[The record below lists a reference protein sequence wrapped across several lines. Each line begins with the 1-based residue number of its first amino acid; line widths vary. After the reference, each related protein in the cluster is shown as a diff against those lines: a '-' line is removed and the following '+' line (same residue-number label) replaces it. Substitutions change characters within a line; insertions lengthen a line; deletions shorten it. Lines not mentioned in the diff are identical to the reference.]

1 MLTFLP
7 TPDMILRHMEVPDYP
22 GLYVLGCYER
32 RLTIY
37 SQQVRAINLILT
49 LESRGRFKE
58 IRDKQKSGGRW
69 AAVVGGGIAGMTAA
83 AMLSRCHINVDIY
96 EKSGEIGGQEFSK
109 ERYVHPH
116 FVEWPYG
123 TDSLADAELP
133 VLNWSADS
141 AKKVRETILKGWS
154 RLTKTSSTQDGKI
167 VEMTECS
174 VYAISELDKRDAGSE
189 SGGKYRVSWTKT
201 NKRAD
206 ESGPPPNEA
215 GTKDYDLVILA
226 LGYGA
231 ERGYDS
237 IEAVPYWK
245 TINHKKMR
253 DQGGNILVSGHG
265 DGGYTDMLCLATG
278 LTHQELLTT
287 LFEADLP
294 KVKKR
299 LIEIEGELAAVS
311 KHKRSGHLKKKYEDL
326 QSDDETRG
334 AIDALRA
341 KYSELQAKHKVP
353 KASASLVLSSTTDT
367 YLNPEAS
374 MANRFLIWLFKSS
387 FEYVQHRLEPH
398 KVKYSH
404 GKYTVPDFGK
414 EPPAQFDTI
423 IIRHGVDPAIEKLLF
438 YPKELDECRRVLK
451 TRNDLDQTAWPMWPV
466 YGNPKRFMNF
476 SDGTVRKSMPK
487 ERQALPQ
494 LDTLRL
500 VSGVTYEERKVE
512 QDGDG
517 SGTQSDSILD
527 SVGKLLH
534 LEMDL
539 ELPIGG
545 TIRMV
550 YVPSGEHGEY
560 KVQPYKRDL
569 EQKSPPATKE
579 KKSPH
584 AIMTDGEPVAITL
597 SGFWIAK
604 YPVTLDQ
611 WWAYVEQRKKDG
623 VKFTE
628 EERWKHRSEGPTKAD
643 DQGKDKDKD
652 TKNDKDQQ
660 RGVPMTTTSW
670 LDAMEYCRWAGVSL
684 PTEVQW
690 EVAARGW
697 DVKRKYPWGD
707 AHPRDLAN
715 YGMRNGT
722 SGVAPVDAYPWGE
735 GPFGTRQQAG
745 NVWEWCLCSYD
756 KDRREIF
763 EGEKKEPNI
772 TNESRH
778 RVIRGGCWQSTRERL
793 KVGYPGWNLDANR
806 NDMDGFRIVWIPPP
820 QAASDGDILEPLRK
834 VMKDYDEKVEGY
846 METETVLPRSEDRRA
861 FQFKKLRGNYTRPD
875 PSRVPT
881 LDKLS
886 QQFATREV
894 VLLFG
899 VENHDPST
907 SKNLA
912 ALSVDGVGVP
922 ELAVAISKLNGG
934 KLTITSGLS
943 SELEDKRFF
952 PGKDGVP
959 PQNNK
964 IIVAFGSGAVNSFV
978 SRLFKEAGHTTRGA
992 ETKDKDESAK
1002 PIIPGFEHHSASTPF
1017 STSHF
1022 FGKERD
1028 RDPPDSEAYRELNGA
1043 GILVTGMIP
1052 NTDNIF
1058 VICAG
1063 RSGAGTVAATN
1074 LLTELLKP
1082 GDEHPEW
1089 YNDVNLEEQHG
1100 VLFTVDHKGPDITSW
1115 ESRGEDSDDRPR
1127 IPILEELKQLK

>member
-49 LESRGRFKE
+49 LESRGRLKD
-58 IRDKQKSGGRW
+58 IRKRQGSKCK
-69 AAVVGGGIAGMTAA
+69 AAVVGDGIAGMTAA

-96 EKSGEIGGQEFSK
+96 EKSGEIGGQEFRQ

-133 VLNWSADS
+133 VLNWSADT
-141 AKKVRETILKGWS
+141 ADKVRETILDGWRALS
-154 RLTKTSSTQDGKI
+154 PGSNGSAGKI
-167 VEMTECS
+167 VEKTKHQ
-174 VYAISELDKRDAGSE
+174 VYAISQSKKTYTL
-189 SGGKYRVSWTKT
+189 SWTKT
-201 NKRAD
+201 SGKEK
-206 ESGPPPNEA
+206 ESGNSTPNEA

-237 IEAVPYWK
+237 IKAIPYWNK
-245 TINHKKMR
+245 INHEEMR
-253 DQGGNILVSGHG
+253 SRHGNILVSGHG

-278 LTHQELLTT
+278 LTHKKLLIT
-287 LFEADLP
+287 LFRADLP

-299 LIEIEGELAAVS
+299 LMEIERDLVARPRHERSNYLLEEYGKLMEDPVTADEIAEL
-311 KHKRSGHLKKKYEDL
+311 RRKYEPEKWL
-326 QSDDETRG
+326 TK
-334 AIDALRA
+334 AIPERFI
-341 KYSELQAKHKVP
+341 
-353 KASASLVLSSTTDT
+353 LSSTTET
-367 YLNPEAS
+367 LLNPEAS
-374 MANRFLIWLFKSS
+374 MANRFLIWLFKSY

-398 KVKYSH
+398 KVKYSP
-404 GKYTVPDFGK
+404 GKYTVPDFGTEQLK
-414 EPPAQFDTI
+414 NFGTI
-423 IIRHGVDPAIEKLLF
+423 ILRHGVDPAIEKLQF

-476 SDGTVRKSMPK
+476 SDGTVRGSTPQEK
-487 ERQALPQ
+487 QGLPQ

-500 VSGVTYEERKVE
+500 VSGVTYQETRSKAGNSSNYTLP
-512 QDGDG
+512 DP
-517 SGTQSDSILD
+517 ILD
-527 SVGKLLH
+527 SEGRLQH

-550 YVPSGEHGEY
+550 YVPGGKY
-560 KVQPYKRDL
+560 KVQPYKRNLSNNTPHDI
-569 EQKSPPATKE
+569 EADGSPVDIE
-579 KKSPH
+579 
-584 AIMTDGEPVAITL
+584 L
-597 SGFWIAK
+597 SGFWIGK

-611 WWAYVEQRKKDG
+611 WWAYVEKRKKDR
-623 VKFTE
+623 VKFIE
-628 EERWKHRSEGPTKAD
+628 EERWKNASEGRQK
-643 DQGKDKDKD
+643 GL
-652 TKNDKDQQ
+652 
-660 RGVPMTTTSW
+660 PMTTTSW

-715 YGMRNGT
+715 YGMRSGT

-756 KDRREIF
+756 KDRREII

-806 NDMDGFRIVWIPPP
+806 NEMDGFRVVWIPPP
-820 QAASDGDILEPLRK
+820 RSSSAATTLESIGK
-834 VMKDYDEKVEGY
+834 VMKDYDERVKDH
-846 METETVLPRSEDRRA
+846 METREVLPTSDDRRR
-861 FQFKKLRGNYTRPD
+861 FQVTWLGEKYESQRQSQASTVDDQSQKSPNSSTA
-875 PSRVPT
+875 PT
-881 LDKLS
+881 LLQLPELFEK
-886 QQFATREV
+886 RHV

-899 VENHDPST
+899 VENHDPAT

-922 ELAVAISKLNGG
+922 ELAIAIG
-934 KLTITSGLS
+934 
-943 SELEDKRFF
+943 ELKEDKRQITSDLSSREGDEKFF
-952 PGKDGVP
+952 PEDKDGP
-959 PQNNK
+959 LQNNK
-964 IIVAFGSGAVNSFV
+964 IIVAFGSGSVNSFV
-978 SRLFKEAGHTTRGA
+978 SRLFEEAGHTTQGA
-992 ETKDKDESAK
+992 ETSGEDKNAK

-1017 STSHF
+1017 SDTKF
-1022 FGKERD
+1022 FKSVTETNKADSKE
-1028 RDPPDSEAYRELNGA
+1028 YRILNGA
-1043 GILVTGMIP
+1043 GILVTGTIP

-1082 GDEHPEW
+1082 GDEHPDW
-1089 YNDVNLEEQHG
+1089 YKDLNLKERHG
-1100 VLFTVDHKGPDITSW
+1100 VLFTVDYTS
-1115 ESRGEDSDDRPR
+1115 SGNTLRGGNSEDLDDRPC
-1127 IPILEELKQLK
+1127 IPIMKTLKELKRPPNQDPPQNQGSSPT